1 MVRGPQAVCASASR
15 DVARRAQRTPL
26 AVFEPASCG
35 HVQSQG
41 LPAKDTQAIRAH
53 FRLRASLSCG
63 HVQLPRLLW
72 PRAEPS
78 PAVKRHAGH
87 HGTLRYTRLLSCG
100 HVQLPRLHVHSQG
113 LPAKDTQAIRA
124 HFRFTRLPVLWPCT
138 ATTPPVA
145 MCTVK
150 SCREKTRRPSGH
162 TALYCAACPAHVDP
176 QLHVRPTTPD

>member
-63 HVQLPRLLW
+63 HVQLPRPLW
-72 PRAEPS
+72 PYAQSS
-78 PAVKRHAGH
+78 PAVKGH
-87 HGTLRYTRLLSCG
+87 TGHQGTLRYTRLRSCG
-100 HVQLPRLHVHSQG
+100 HVHSQV
-113 LPAKDTQAIRA
+113 Q
-124 HFRFTRLPVLWPCT
+124 
-138 ATTPPVA
+138 
-145 MCTVK
+145 
-150 SCREKTRRPSGH
+150 EKTRTKPLKQL
-162 TALYCAACPAHVDP
+162 TAHVDP
-176 QLHVRPTTPD
+176 QPHVRPTTPD